1 MKSHRIEKAARTA
14 RLSAAPPTRT
24 GAWNISSVKVFPL
37 RNRDRYA

>member
-24 GAWNISSVKVFPL
+24 RRLEYFQCESVSVTQP
-37 RNRDRYA
+37 